1 MGELYQVVQPSEL
14 EAARQAF
21 TQLIERYPNNSK
33 VPDAMYKLGK
43 VYYQKGNTV
52 KSREWL
58 NRVINEYGNGV
69 SSAADKARQFLQDN
83 F

>member
-1 MGELYQVVQPSEL
+1 MQPSDL

-21 TQLIERYPNNSK
+21 TQLIERYPDNSK

-43 VYYQKGNTV
+43 VYYQKGNKP

-58 NRVINEYGNGV
+58 NLVITDYGNGV